1 MERDP
6 ENPTGTSQEGGDA
19 VGDGGGFSRRLVEGL
34 LPEMMRKTAS
44 GALSTVMMTEEVVRT
59 VLGAASRELLQYAR
73 EQVDKGKA
81 DIVALVTRELQ
92 EHLREMDLAEEMERI
107 LQRMDVEVSAT
118 VRFVSRENGEGLA
131 PSISTE
137 TTLRGDGAAARTARS
152 NPGDSTGAVPRP
164 PRKKAVKKAVR
175 TRKTAEAKKSP
186 KRKSTGKKG
195 SPASGNTA

>member
-6 ENPTGTSQEGGDA
+6 ENTTDAPQDGGAASD
-19 VGDGGGFSRRLVEGL
+19 DGGGFSRRFVEGI
-34 LPEMMRKTAS
+34 LPDMMRKTAS

-92 EHLREMDLAEEMERI
+92 EHLRDMDISEEMERI

-118 VRFVSRENGEGLA
+118 VRFVPRGGGAGLA
-131 PSISTE
+131 PDVKVE
-137 TTLRGDGAAARTARS
+137 TRLGIDESAAAPGAASSAA
-152 NPGDSTGAVPRP
+152 STGGNRP
-164 PRKKAVKKAVR
+164 ARKKAVKTSASTKGSAAA
-175 TRKTAEAKKSP
+175 RKERARKSP
-186 KRKSTGKKG
+186 APKRG
-195 SPASGNTA
+195 AAAQDAD

>member
-1 MERDP
+1 
-6 ENPTGTSQEGGDA
+6 
-19 VGDGGGFSRRLVEGL
+19 
-34 LPEMMRKTAS
+34 MMRKTAS

-92 EHLREMDLAEEMERI
+92 EHLREMDLAEEVERI

-137 TTLRGDGAAARTARS
+137 TTVHRDGAAARSDRS
-152 NPGDSTGAVPRP
+152 KPVDSTGAVPTP
-164 PRKKAVKKAVR
+164 PRKKSVQK
-175 TRKTAEAKKSP
+175 AKKSP
-186 KRKSTGKKG
+186 KRKSAGKKG
-195 SPASGNTA
+195 SPASGNTD